1 MPTSDEHHSQG
12 HLDLNLLAALDAL
25 LQDRHVTRAAERIG
39 LSQPAMSRALGR
51 LRRIFNDEILIR
63 VGNELYPTPYASEL
77 VAPVHAL
84 MDGIY
89 DLVKYK
95 PHFDP
100 RTDHRVFSIAATDY
114 AIFLLLRPLAAILA
128 EETPGIS
135 LEISQLHSDS
145 FSLVQQGELDLVF
158 GRQPVGVSLPKK
170 NLFEDRYMCAV
181 WSGNEEVG
189 DELTLEKF
197 LELPHLAHQVGS
209 GIHAASGTGLM
220 EAAGIRQSNVVT
232 IESFFIL
239 PFLLPNT
246 RFVTL
251 LPYLI
256 GRRLCG
262 VVSIRMLEPPFH
274 IDPIILPMSWHP
286 RSTDDPGHMWLRNQ
300 IERISAKIEGL

>member
-1 MPTSDEHHSQG
+1 MSPSDEHLHRG

-25 LQDRHVTRAAERIG
+25 LQERHVTHAADRIS

-51 LRRIFNDEILIR
+51 LRRIFNDEILVR

-77 VAPVHAL
+77 VVPVHGL
-84 MDGIY
+84 MEGI
-89 DLVKYK
+89 DELFNYK

-100 RTDHRVFSIAATDY
+100 HTDHRVFSVAATDY
-114 AIFLLLRPLAAILA
+114 SIFLLLRPLAAILA

-135 LEISQLHSDS
+135 LDICQLHSDS
-145 FSLVQQGELDLVF
+145 FGLVQQGELDLVF
-158 GRQPVGVSLPKK
+158 GRQPLGCTLPKK
-170 NLFEDRYMCAV
+170 YILEDRYMCAV

-189 DELTLEKF
+189 SELTLEKF

-209 GIHAASGTGLM
+209 GVHAASGTGLM

-239 PFLLPNT
+239 PFLLPST

-251 LPYLI
+251 LPYHI
-256 GRRLCG
+256 GKRLCSA
-262 VVSIRMLEPPFH
+262 VSIRMLEPPFH
-274 IDPIILPMSWHP
+274 IDPITLPMSWHP
-286 RSTDDPGHMWLRNQ
+286 RSTEDPGHIWLRNQ
-300 IERISAKIEGL
+300 LERISANIA